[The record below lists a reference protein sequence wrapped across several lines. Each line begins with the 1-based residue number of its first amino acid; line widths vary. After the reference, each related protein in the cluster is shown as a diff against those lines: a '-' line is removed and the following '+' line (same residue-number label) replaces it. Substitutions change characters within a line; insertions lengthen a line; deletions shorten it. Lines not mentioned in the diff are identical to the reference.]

1 MRAALGASAAR
12 ISGDVT
18 RRSLGFALAG
28 LLAGLGGAF
37 IGTRALTTLLYQ
49 VDPGDPWAF
58 ATGAIVLLAI
68 VAMASYPAARRAAMT
83 DPAAVLRD

>member
-1 MRAALGASAAR
+1 
-12 ISGDVT
+12 
-18 RRSLGFALAG
+18 LGFALAG

-37 IGTRALTTLLYQ
+37 IGTRALTTTLYQ
-49 VDPGDPWAF
+49 VDPVDPWAF

-68 VAMASYPAARRAAMT
+68 VVMASYPAARRAAMT